1 VIFDLKGEVAL
12 VTGAGPNTGRGI
24 VMALSKAG
32 AALAVSDLNPEHAD
46 AGRDAVLGAGGRA
59 ISVPFDVT
67 DADAVRAGV
76 SNVRNQ
82 FGPITILVNNA
93 GTIADPQPGFTGG
106 QLGPFESSDP
116 GIWRRWIDINL
127 YGAMQCIHSALPDM
141 TARGRGRII
150 QISSTSGSRGL
161 AGGSVYGAS
170 KAGIEGF
177 VRGLA
182 MEVAPRGVT
191 VNTLALGTMEMIGKI
206 DNERT
211 RAGLKRVPVGRR
223 GQGREVGAAA
233 VWLASDAG
241 AWITGQTIHCN
252 GGAFQGR

>member
-1 VIFDLKGEVAL
+1 

-24 VMALSKAG
+24 IMALSKAG
-32 AALAVSDLNPEHAD
+32 AAVAVSDLNPEHAD
-46 AGRDAVLGAGGRA
+46 AGRDSILNADGHA

-67 DADAVRAGV
+67 DFDAVRAGV
-76 SNVRNQ
+76 SNARDQ
-82 FGPITILVNNA
+82 LGPITILVNNA
-93 GTIADPQPGFTGG
+93 GTIANPQPGFTGG
-106 QLGPFESSDP
+106 QLGPFEGSDP
-116 GIWRRWIDINL
+116 WMWRRWIDINL
-127 YGAMQCIHSALPDM
+127 YGAMQCIHSTLPDM

-177 VRGLA
+177 LRGLA

-191 VNTLALGTMEMIGKI
+191 VNTLALGTMEMIDKV

-211 RAGLKRVPVGRR
+211 RAGLRQVPLGRR
-223 GQGREVGAAA
+223 GRGREVGAAA

-241 AWITGQTIHCN
+241 EWITGQTIHLN
-252 GGAFQGR
+252 GGTFQGR